1 MLGTL
6 QENMIV
12 TIEPGCYFNPMM
24 FTRGA
29 KEWKISIDPVD
40 RARVEEYQKEEG
52 GVRIEDVVL
61 ITENGSLN
69 HVKVP
74 RTVKEIEDFM
84 TRGNWD

>member
-1 MLGTL
+1 MV
-6 QENMIV
+6 I

-29 KEWKISIDPVD
+29 KEWKISIDLVD
-40 RARVEEYQKEEG
+40 MVKVEEYQKEVG

-69 HVKVP
+69 LVKVP

-84 TRGNWD
+84 AGGNWD